1 MVLNFPVKEGLQE
14 IVSRF
19 FAEIEEE
26 AFEEAVRDD
35 AVFFGFDLENR
46 QAESEKMQ

>member
-26 AFEEAVRDD
+26 AFEEAVR
-35 AVFFGFDLENR
+35 AVTYTHLTLPTN
-46 QAESEKMQ
+46 